1 MLSLMVMRRWR
12 SARGKPS
19 YSLSGQAYVGADV
32 FRENQKF
39 ALDQGWEEM
48 LMEEQDV
55 ESWRKLKG
63 AFSAYIGLRQEF
75 LKKESAANF
84 ILDAFS
90 VPEERSIAVSLVASY
105 PVTERLIFFKQLI
118 SLASYVNGLTEDCR
132 RLILEL
138 PRDWV
143 MSRIESEV
151 GQMLANANYEE
162 YCCLLE
168 LCYGLNRDLMIKF
181 AKQAQGSEDEDIKE
195 AGADFLSR

>member
-32 FRENQKF
+32 FREIQKF

-63 AFSAYIGLRQEF
+63 SFSAYVGLRQEF

-84 ILDAFS
+84 IRDAFS

-105 PVTERLIFFKQLI
+105 PATERLIFFKQLI
-118 SLASYVNGLTEDCR
+118 SLARETLINGPT
-132 RLILEL
+132 
-138 PRDWV
+138 
-143 MSRIESEV
+143 SEV
-151 GQMLANANYEE
+151 AGEMASNFLDDEAN
-162 YCCLLE
+162 
-168 LCYGLNRDLMIKF
+168 RRSI
-181 AKQAQGSEDEDIKE
+181 Q
-195 AGADFLSR
+195 